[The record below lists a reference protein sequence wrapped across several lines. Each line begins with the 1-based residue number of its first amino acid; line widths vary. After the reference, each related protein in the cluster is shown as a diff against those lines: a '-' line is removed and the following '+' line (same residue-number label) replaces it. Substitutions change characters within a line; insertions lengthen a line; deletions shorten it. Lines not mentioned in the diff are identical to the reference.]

1 MKGVSKVKSGIVVLE
16 RCFDQIDDDEILD
29 SKTRTEDTTKQQY
42 EGSSPIASEKSVTR
56 TKLKH

>member
-1 MKGVSKVKSGIVVLE
+1 MKGVSKVKSGTVVLE

-29 SKTRTEDTTKQQY
+29 SKTRTEDTTKQY
-42 EGSSPIASEKSVTR
+42 EGSSPIASEKSVT